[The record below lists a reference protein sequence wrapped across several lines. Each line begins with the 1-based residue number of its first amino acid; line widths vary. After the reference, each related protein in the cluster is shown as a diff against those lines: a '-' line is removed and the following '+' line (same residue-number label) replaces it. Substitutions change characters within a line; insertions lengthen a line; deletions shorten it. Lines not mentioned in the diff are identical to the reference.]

1 MGCPPYWGCTELLTC
16 RDHSGGNAALLQQHG
31 SCKVYGSA
39 VDAIPELTH
48 PVGDREK
55 LSVGC
60 LTFEALA
67 TPGHTVGHVAFV
79 LDAGPFGGPPC
90 LFSGD
95 LLFLAGCGECSG
107 PTLPE
112 FWASES

>member
-1 MGCPPYWGCTELLTC
+1 MGVLGILGCDHAPPPPPPHPC
-16 RDHSGGNAALLQQHG
+16 RHS
-31 SCKVYGSA
+31 
-39 VDAIPELTH
+39 